1 MYPYKGATMLTF
13 KEIDIAAF
21 SKELS
26 AFIIE
31 NDEQA
36 IALEEYAAA
45 LVEQEYEGD
54 ITVGPVIDYIEMVL
68 DKYKAALPEQDVS
81 GADVLRFLMN
91 QHGHAQKDLSHLIS
105 PSTLSKV
112 LNGNRKLSR
121 EHMEKLG
128 EYYHVSAIVFF

>member
-1 MYPYKGATMLTF
+1 MITF
-13 KEIDIAAF
+13 KEVDIATF

-26 AFIIE
+26 AFVVE

-45 LVEQEYEGD
+45 LIEQEFEGD
-54 ITVGPVIDYIEMVL
+54 TPVRPVVDYIEMVL
-68 DKYKAALPEQDVS
+68 DKYKATLSNQDVS

-91 QHGHAQKDLSHLIS
+91 QHGHVQRDLSHLIS

-121 EHMEKLG
+121 KQMEKLG
-128 EYYHVSAIVFF
+128 DYYHVSAKAFF